1 MPVSLAPTVASRLP
15 RLSLWAGVALTAL
28 VVAGCARSEIS
39 GGDAAGQAA
48 GAEVTAQLTQH
59 AAADTQTTASISRD
73 QQVWRPAG
81 GAASEADVAAL
92 GRVAAASRRGQV
104 EAATAAR
111 DQIRDPVTRVLAEWM
126 ILRGSE
132 TVGFARQAAFL
143 RANPAFPASQ
153 RIRLRAEGALLDD
166 NAEPDVVR
174 AFFQGSPPRSAKGR
188 IAYAIALKRG
198 GDAARGLRLAREVWH
213 ESDLATAAE
222 ERLLAV
228 FGAALSAG
236 DHKMRLDRM
245 LHENEAATALR
256 AAQRLGSGQAT
267 LARAFLAVTGQKPN
281 GGALLAQVPAALHRD
296 PAYLFARAQWLRRED
311 RAGEAAA
318 ILVAAP
324 RDPAVLGKS
333 EDWWVERRALVRK
346 LLDAGQART
355 AYQVAATHA
364 VRAGAS
370 RVDAEAHAGWLALR
384 HLNDPTSAIR
394 HFEAARQAAGTPMSQ
409 SRASYWLGR
418 AHEAAGHQ
426 GPARTHYEA
435 AARHSTHYYGQLA
448 RAKLGLADLPIRRP
462 TDTTPASA
470 AYAHALTLLYR
481 LDERDMARAILSD
494 LATRA
499 TDHGTLYQAAA
510 VAARA
515 RDAKGVV
522 TLGRLANNRGLP
534 FDMQAFP
541 TQGIPDYAHVGPEV
555 DRAVVYAIARQ
566 ESTFDH
572 RAVSHAGARGLL
584 QLMPATA
591 RATARNHGLP
601 FDEGRLTSDPAYNA
615 RLGAAH
621 LGELVAEF
629 NGSYI
634 LTFVAYNAGRS
645 RAREWIQKYGD
656 PRDPRV
662 DPVDWV
668 ERIPFAETRNY
679 VQRVMENV
687 QVYRARLGGG
697 AALRIEAD
705 LRRGRPN

>member
-1 MPVSLAPTVASRLP
+1 MPVCLAPTAPRI
-15 RLSLWAGVALTAL
+15 RLSLWAGVALTTL
-28 VVAGCARSEIS
+28 ILAGCARGEVS
-39 GGDAAGQAA
+39 GGDGAGQAA
-48 GAEVTAQLTQH
+48 GGEMMTAQLTSY
-59 AAADTQTTASISRD
+59 AAADPETTASISRE

-92 GRVAAASRRGQV
+92 GRVAAAARRGSAEQ
-104 EAATAAR
+104 ATAAR
-111 DQIRDPVTRVLAEWM
+111 DQIRDPVAKVLAEWM
-126 ILRGSE
+126 ILRAID
-132 TVGFARQAAFL
+132 TVGFERQAAFL

-153 RIRLRAEGALLDD
+153 RIRLRAEGSLLDN
-166 NAEPDVVR
+166 NAGPDAVR
-174 AFFQGSPPRSAKGR
+174 AFFQGNPPRSAKGR
-188 IAYAIALKRG
+188 IAYAIALKRA
-198 GDAARGLRLAREVWH
+198 GDGARALRLAKEVWH
-213 ESDLATAAE
+213 ESDLSSDSE

-228 FGAALSAG
+228 FGSSLTAA

-245 LHENEAATALR
+245 LHENEPATALR
-256 AAQRLGSGQAT
+256 AAQRLGGGQTA
-267 LARAFLAVTGQKPN
+267 LARAFLAVGGQKPN
-281 GGALLAQVPAALHRD
+281 GGALLAQVPASLHRD

-311 RAGEAAA
+311 RAAEAAA
-318 ILVAAP
+318 ILVSAP
-324 RDPAVLGKS
+324 RDPAVLGKA
-333 EDWWVERRALVRK
+333 EDWWVERRAMVRK

-364 VRAGAS
+364 VRSGGH

-384 HLNDPTSAIR
+384 HLNDPATAIR
-394 HFEAARQAAGTPMSQ
+394 HFEAARQAATTPMSQ

-426 GPARTHYEA
+426 GPARAHYEA
-435 AARHSTHYYGQLA
+435 AARHATHYYGQLA

-462 TDTTPASA
+462 QSTTPASA
-470 AYAHALTLLYR
+470 AYAHALSLLYR
-481 LDERDMARAILSD
+481 LDERDMARAILAD
-494 LATRA
+494 LGMRA
-499 TDHGTLYQAAA
+499 SDHGTLNAAA
-510 VAARA
+510 EVAARA
-515 RDAKGVV
+515 RDARGVV
-522 TLGRLANNRGLP
+522 TLGKLANNRGLP
-534 FDMQAFP
+534 FDLHAFP
-541 TQGIPDYAHVGPEV
+541 THGIPNYAHVGPEV

-591 RATARNHGLP
+591 RATARSHGLP
-601 FDEGRLTSDPAYNA
+601 FDQGRLTSDPAYNA

-668 ERIPFAETRNY
+668 ERIPFTETRNY

-697 AALRIEAD
+697 SALRIEAD